1 MASSRDTAVA
11 ITATSVTLNTWIH
24 LVETYDGSTLR
35 FYLNGA
41 LAGSLAP
48 TAYTPNSSPVAFEIG
63 AEYAAG
69 TRVAFF
75 AGQIDDVAVYNRPL
89 SATEVQLHCDSGRQ

>member
-1 MASSRDTAVA
+1 
-11 ITATSVTLNTWIH
+11 
-24 LVETYDGSTLR
+24 
-35 FYLNGA
+35 
-41 LAGSLAP
+41 
-48 TAYTPNSSPVAFEIG
+48 VAFEIG